1 MFNQSTNVANS
12 SATSQALAFTKAVS
26 AGSLL
31 IIAPR
36 IGATG
41 RTVTVTDDKGGTYVQ
56 VVTQA
61 QTTDVHQAYI
71 YSCIAQAS
79 GTTTVTVAIDG
90 AAASVRYAIHEYFY
104 ALKSN
109 TLDQTNSAQGATPLS
124 SGNITTLWD
133 RSLIFGMATN
143 DNSGVLGWT
152 PTSSPSTWNSRETVG
167 GGGASFPA
175 YTNDLIVSSS
185 GTYASSPTNTSA
197 TNCTSLVASFK
208 LSSNRPGNN
217 LKNVSVGDGE
227 SRSEIAN

>member
-31 IIAPR
+31 IVAAR

-41 RTVTVTDDKGGTYVQ
+41 RTVTITDDKGGVYVQ
-56 VVTQA
+56 AVTQA

-71 YSCIAQAS
+71 CSFIAQAG
-79 GTTTVTVAIDG
+79 GTTNVTVAIDG
-90 AAASVRYAIHEYFY
+90 AAASIRYAIHEYLY

-133 RSLIFGMATN
+133 RALLFGMATN

-152 PTSSPSTWNSRETVG
+152 PTSSPSTWNSRETIS
-167 GGGASFPA
+167 GGGASFPG

-208 LSSNRPGNN
+208 LSSNKPGNN
-217 LKNVSVGDGE
+217 LMNVRVGDGE
-227 SRSEIAN
+227 SRSEVAN